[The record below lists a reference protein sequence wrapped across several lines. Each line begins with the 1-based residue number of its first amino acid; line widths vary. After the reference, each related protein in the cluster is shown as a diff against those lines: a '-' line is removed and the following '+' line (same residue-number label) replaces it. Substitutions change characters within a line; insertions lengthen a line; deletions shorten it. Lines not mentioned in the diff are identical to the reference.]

1 MSTTKTNWRT
11 DREQYTRS
19 NATTARLLTLA
30 ALVKKFCFWF
40 QVWRIRREGAFYE
53 LLWQGRGQPIGLG
66 LQIFGLITVPLV
78 INCRLT
84 SPYGHLSIT
93 DSSFGPRN
101 ANIPCLC
108 NTGTSVKR
116 TLGSVPLVSALK
128 SFDCMPCWGELKTL
142 RTQSV
147 VDVSVEKKWTL

>member
-30 ALVKKFCFWF
+30 ALVKSFASGFRC
-40 QVWRIRREGAFYE
+40 GAY
-53 LLWQGRGQPIGLG
+53 QGKVPFTSYYDRG
-66 LQIFGLITVPLV
+66 V
-78 INCRLT
+78 NCRLT

-101 ANIPCLC
+101 ANIPYLY
-108 NTGTSVKR
+108 NTGTSVTR
-116 TLGSVPLVSALK
+116 TLGSVPLVFVLK
-128 SFDCMPCWGELKTL
+128 SFDCMPCWGEPKTL
-142 RTQSV
+142 GAQNVWLMSV
-147 VDVSVEKKWTL
+147 LKRNKH